1 MYRALTI
8 AGSDSGGGAGIQ
20 ADLKTFSALGV
31 YGMSVLTSITA
42 QNTVGVQGIYDLP
55 PEFVGL
61 QIDSVMADIGAHAVK
76 TGMLSNSKIIAVV
89 AEKMRRYQVENLVVD
104 PVMVAKS
111 GDALLKEEAHV
122 TLIHDLFPLAKVITP
137 NLHEARVLSRLPISN
152 LEEMKEA
159 AKAIHRL
166 GPQNVVV
173 KGGHLEGNSI
183 DLLYDG
189 HRFLEFSGPRINT
202 KNDHGTGCT
211 FASAIAAGLAKGQ
224 DVPKAIET
232 AKEYITQAL
241 QGAIDWHL
249 GEGHGPV
256 HHFFALW

>member
-20 ADLKTFSALGV
+20 ADLKTFAALGV

-61 QIDSVMADIGAHAVK
+61 QIDSVLTDIGADAVK
-76 TGMLSNSKIIAVV
+76 TGMLSNTKIIALV
-89 AEKMRRYQVENLVVD
+89 AEKLRRYQVENLVID
-104 PVMVAKS
+104 PVMIAKS
-111 GDALLKEEAHV
+111 GDPLLREEAHV
-122 TLIHDLFPLAKVITP
+122 TLVHDLFPLAKVVTP

-173 KGGHLEGNSI
+173 KGGHLERESV

-189 HRFLEFSGPRINT
+189 HRFLELPSPRVET

-224 DVPKAIET
+224 DVPTAVKA

-241 QGAIDWHL
+241 QGAIDWQL
-249 GEGHGPV
+249 GQGHGPV